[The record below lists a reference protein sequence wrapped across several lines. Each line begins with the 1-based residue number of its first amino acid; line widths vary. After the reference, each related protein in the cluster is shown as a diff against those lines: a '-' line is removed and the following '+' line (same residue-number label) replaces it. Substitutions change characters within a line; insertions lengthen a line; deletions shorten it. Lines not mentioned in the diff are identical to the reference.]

1 MAVIVVYGNRFGCP
15 YYVGNNA
22 FWMEFVMVG
31 YQAKKI
37 SRMTYNLDV
46 PIKPPKKLIAELR
59 NQTLEEVASEF
70 DKMRNGG
77 DTTAGF
83 AIFIRSMKSG

>member
-1 MAVIVVYGNRFGCP
+1 LAVIVVYGNRVGCP

-22 FWMEFVMVG
+22 FWVGFIMVG
-31 YQAKKI
+31 YKSKKDANI
-37 SRMTYNLDV
+37 PVKTPEELV
-46 PIKPPKKLIAELR
+46 AELR
-59 NQTLEEVASEF
+59 NQTLEEVALEF

-83 AIFIRSMKSG
+83 AIFIRRMKSG